1 MLNRIYFPLTGLFFI
16 SSKIYILRF
25 DPLCGEFND
34 KLFKESYQFVNEVKS
49 KELVELKKQLRTE
62 EDHERREEV
71 LDVNQELM
79 IILFPLPPGE
89 VPDSKNGEPAQS
101 RSSEPSKTNSGRG
114 REFRKEREIEVRGE
128 TILHVQSQEEG
139 G

>member
-1 MLNRIYFPLTGLFFI
+1 MLKQTCFPSTGLCFI
-16 SSKIYILRF
+16 NSKIYILRF

-71 LDVNQELM
+71 LDVNQDLM
-79 IILFPLPPGE
+79 IILSPLPSGE

-101 RSSEPSKTNSGRG
+101 RGSEPSETSPGRG
-114 REFRKEREIEVRGE
+114 REF
-128 TILHVQSQEEG
+128 
-139 G
+139 

>member
-1 MLNRIYFPLTGLFFI
+1 MLSRIYFPLTGLFFI

-62 EDHERREEV
+62 EDRERREEV
-71 LDVNQELM
+71 LEVNQELM
-79 IILFPLPPGE
+79 IILFPLPSGE

-101 RSSEPSKTNSGRG
+101 RSSEPSETSPGRG
-114 REFRKEREIEVRGE
+114 REF
-128 TILHVQSQEEG
+128 
-139 G
+139 

>member
-1 MLNRIYFPLTGLFFI
+1 MLNRSTFHLLAYFLLT
-16 SSKIYILRF
+16 SKFTIRF

-71 LDVNQELM
+71 LNVNQELM
-79 IILFPLPPGE
+79 MILFPLPSGE

-101 RSSEPSKTNSGRG
+101 RGSEPSETSPGRG
-114 REFRKEREIEVRGE
+114 REF
-128 TILHVQSQEEG
+128 
-139 G
+139 

>member
-1 MLNRIYFPLTGLFFI
+1 MARSADSGRWFRWLRRREEIRGADQNLLSIYWPIFLLTPKSTI
-16 SSKIYILRF
+16 RF

-71 LDVNQELM
+71 LDVNQELT

-101 RSSEPSKTNSGRG
+101 RSSEPSETSSGRG
-114 REFRKEREIEVRGE
+114 RKF
-128 TILHVQSQEEG
+128 
-139 G
+139 

>member
-1 MLNRIYFPLTGLFFI
+1 MARSADSGRWFRWLRRREEIRGAELNQLFIYCFFLLTPKSTI
-16 SSKIYILRF
+16 RF

-62 EDHERREEV
+62 EDRERREEV
-71 LDVNQELM
+71 LEVNQELM
-79 IILFPLPPGE
+79 IILFPLPSGE

-101 RSSEPSKTNSGRG
+101 RSSEPSETSPGRG
-114 REFRKEREIEVRGE
+114 REF
-128 TILHVQSQEEG
+128 
-139 G
+139 

>member
-1 MLNRIYFPLTGLFFI
+1 MLNRSTFHLLAYFLLT
-16 SSKIYILRF
+16 SKFTIRF

-79 IILFPLPPGE
+79 IISPLPPGE

-101 RSSEPSKTNSGRG
+101 RGPEPSETSPGG
-114 REFRKEREIEVRGE
+114 REPKCRVKRSHRAI
-128 TILHVQSQEEG
+128 S
-139 G
+139 

>member
-1 MLNRIYFPLTGLFFI
+1 MSRSADSGRWSRWLRRREEIRGAEPNQLAYFLLTQKSTI
-16 SSKIYILRF
+16 RF

-101 RSSEPSKTNSGRG
+101 RGSEPSETSPGRG
-114 REFRKEREIEVRGE
+114 REF
-128 TILHVQSQEEG
+128 
-139 G
+139 